1 MTKKTA
7 RDAFLADCEPYFL
20 DAVHTI
26 VEFARRTQE
35 IVGEA
40 VDRHRGPLF
49 QALGFPEDE
58 VVRSDYSWPD
68 KLQKTK
74 PTDGLNLGTKLKVSD
89 RLETAIYRYWEGEEK
104 KTGICAWIWIKGRR
118 DLEGFRKAIDS
129 VPFPESDDVWDEDF
143 ESGGGYSVWRE
154 LKDSEIAQLA
164 SKLDE
169 FIEYYIH
176 LLTEIGGAR
185 KFLT

>member
-26 VEFARRTQE
+26 AEFARRTQE

-40 VDRHRGPLF
+40 VDRHRGPLC

-74 PTDGLNLGTKLKVSD
+74 PTDELDLGTKLKVPD
-89 RLETAIYRYWEGEEK
+89 RLETAIYRYWWGEEK
-104 KTGICAWIWIKGRR
+104 KTGICAWIRIKV
-118 DLEGFRKAIDS
+118 DIEGFRKAIGN
-129 VPFPESDDVWDEDF
+129 VPFPESDDLWDEEF
-143 ESGGGYSVWRE
+143 ESGGVYYLWLV
-154 LKDSEIAQLA
+154 LKDSEITQLV

-176 LLTEIGGAR
+176 LLTEIGGVR